1 MTYLLIYQPLYNI
14 LGFLAYLCHGNV
26 GWAIFI
32 LAVII
37 RLLLIPLNR
46 KNALEQLKLAKIQP
60 QLQEIK
66 KRNKDNM
73 LKANQELRELFQK
86 EEVSVSRPFI
96 GVFIQMA
103 IFIFLYLFLHQ
114 AVKLTDWSQH
124 FYSFI
129 TIKPILSYTF
139 LGFFNLQVPNFW
151 LVIFSAVLNV
161 ISALIQ
167 PAAGNQN
174 KSMMVM
180 LPFIIVFYWKIFPA
194 AIVIYWI
201 AMAAIGII
209 EGLINRKSIHYG
221 NDGS

>member
-1 MTYLLIYQPLYNI
+1 MTYFLIYQPLYNI
-14 LGFLAYLCHGNV
+14 LGFLAHLCHGNV

-60 QLQEIK
+60 QLQEIQ
-66 KRNKDNM
+66 KRNKDNI

-86 EEVSVSRPFI
+86 EKVSFSKPFVGI
-96 GVFIQMA
+96 FIQMA

-139 LGFFNLQVPNFW
+139 LGFLNLQVSNFW

-167 PAAGNQN
+167 PTAGNQN
-174 KSMMVM
+174 KTVMIM

-201 AMAAIGII
+201 AMAIIGII
-209 EGLINRKSIHYG
+209 EGLINKKSIRYG